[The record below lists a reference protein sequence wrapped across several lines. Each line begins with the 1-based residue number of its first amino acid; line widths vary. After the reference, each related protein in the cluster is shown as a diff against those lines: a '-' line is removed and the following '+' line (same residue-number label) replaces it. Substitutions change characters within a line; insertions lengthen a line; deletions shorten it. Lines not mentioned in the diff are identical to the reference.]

1 LAITVV
7 TTLVLCGLAYVAL
20 LVVVTV
26 LMSNYGSNK

>member
-1 LAITVV
+1 LAITVG

-20 LVVVTV
+20 LVVVMV